1 MSRGLC
7 RMRILIVSH
16 PALSPESGAAQMAL
30 NLAAALCDR
39 GHEAT
44 AWSPEP
50 LPSGTR
56 FWDRWLRQRRLLEE
70 HLQSRRFDVI
80 DVPAVSIS
88 PRVAKAAPL
97 VVARSVQPELL
108 YQRVERRERRLV
120 PRSPL
125 RKTAEA
131 AVGRAFSRAVVAGWR
146 RAGVVLCL
154 GSAEARWMRERY
166 PWTAPKLA
174 VYGNAL
180 APADQEALAAV
191 RETRRPRSGATR
203 FLWMGRWVPHKGT
216 RLLVQ
221 FLAARA
227 MARQDETFTLAG
239 CGGEALRDCPPGL
252 VASGRVQAV
261 PSFSRRDLPKLLA
274 EHDAGLFTSE
284 VEGWGLSLN
293 EMLEAGLPVYATE
306 AGGVEDLQP
315 FFPLDLRPF
324 PPPFGAVSP
333 AGDDPAMSGYYERFT
348 WARIAGRYEADV
360 LSRKN

>member
-1 MSRGLC
+1 MSRGL
-7 RMRILIVSH
+7 RGMRILIVSH
-16 PALSPESGAAQMAL
+16 PALSLESGAAQVAM
-30 NLAAALCDR
+30 NLAAALRDR

-50 LPSGTR
+50 LPRTR
-56 FWDRWLRQRRLLEE
+56 FWDRWLQQRRLLEE

-80 DVPAVSIS
+80 DAPAVSIS

-125 RKTAEA
+125 RKTAEE
-131 AVGRAFSRAVVAGWR
+131 AVGRAVSRAVVAGWR

-154 GSAEARWMRERY
+154 GSLEARWMRERF

-174 VYGNAL
+174 VYAL
-180 APADQEALAAV
+180 APASADQEALAAV
-191 RETRRPRSGATR
+191 RAARRPWAGGTR
-203 FLWMGRWVPHKGT
+203 FLWVGRWVPQKGT
-216 RLLVQ
+216 RFLVQ
-221 FLAARA
+221 FLTHWSTFHRN
-227 MARQDETFTLAG
+227 DTFTLAG
-239 CGGEALRDCPPGL
+239 CGDEALRDCPKGL
-252 VASGRVQAV
+252 VFSGRVQAV

-306 AGGVEDLQP
+306 AGGVEDLKP

-324 PPPFGAVSP
+324 PPPFGPVSP
-333 AGDDPAMSGYYERFT
+333 AGDDPAATGYYERFT
-348 WARIAGRYEADV
+348 WARIAERYEADV
-360 LSRKN
+360 LSRKD